1 MYILNKEWQKEETR
15 CKTSLLVRLVLVTA
29 FFRDH
34 IFVLHVCVI
43 DDNIFKVTSNVM
55 SDYKCVFV
63 KDTLKG

>member
-15 CKTSLLVRLVLVTA
+15 CKTSLLVRLVLATA
-29 FFRDH
+29 SFRDH

-43 DDNIFKVTSNVM
+43 DDNIFEVTSNVM